1 MAWPVAVLR
10 VTGLTVMLFVV
21 GVPLTAGVDTAEPS
35 PLATALVLTVP
46 VRVTAV
52 VAPLTL
58 PEGIVAGSV
67 MAVAVELNVVGVPV
81 TVMVTTVSLVRAAVP
96 ADRPAGSPLTAKLP
110 AVIDDA
116 YVPLVNV

>member
-1 MAWPVAVLR
+1 
-10 VTGLTVMLFVV
+10 MLFTV
-21 GVPLTAGVDTAEPS
+21 GVPLTSGADTAEPS